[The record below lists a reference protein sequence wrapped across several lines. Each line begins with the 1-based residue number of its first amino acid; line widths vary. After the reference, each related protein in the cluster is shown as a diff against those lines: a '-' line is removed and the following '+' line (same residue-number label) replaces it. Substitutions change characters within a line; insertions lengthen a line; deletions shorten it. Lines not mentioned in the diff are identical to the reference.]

1 VITFG
6 SRRTAFGLAAVA
18 AALVLSGCASSS
30 HSTGS
35 PMMGGSGHHY
45 SGLTCSA
52 PKSLPGA
59 VVNVTL
65 ADRGM
70 TQMMSGTAP
79 LGSHMMLRATP
90 ATAAAG
96 QVSIVA

>member
-6 SRRTAFGLAAVA
+6 SRRKAFGFAAIAAIA
-18 AALVLSGCASSS
+18 AALTLSGCASSTRS
-30 HSTGS
+30 PGS
-35 PMMGGSGHHY
+35 SMMGGSGYHY

-65 ADRGM
+65 ADMGM

-79 LGSHMMLRATP
+79 LGSWHDPGWSCQAK
-90 ATAAAG
+90 
-96 QVSIVA
+96 